1 MDLLD
6 RLESAGFEID
16 RDLCS
21 GVNPTL
27 QIIYKRW
34 TVANNLISE
43 VDKMVNQ
50 GKWSRELGKPPNKT
64 ELIELFVAKTS
75 WHQTYAKLIPRALQY
90 EDMEAWLKDDPDCL
104 SGLELWGYEP
114 QSRYTTANLKD
125 WLDAEEKKKLMKKPA
140 AKKVKATREA
150 VQKGKAKESQ
160 VASGS
165 GSGSGKDKEKEKAK
179 ESAGGKKSHKKV
191 TKG

>member
-16 RDLCS
+16 RDLFS
-21 GVNPTL
+21 GVNPT
-27 QIIYKRW
+27 
-34 TVANNLISE
+34 
-43 VDKMVNQ
+43 KMVNP
-50 GKWSRELGKPPNKT
+50 GKWSQELGKPPNKT

-75 WHQTYAKLIPRALQY
+75 WHQTYVKLIPRALQY

-125 WLDAEEKKKLMKKPA
+125 WLDAEEKKKLMKKLA
-140 AKKVKATREA
+140 AKMVKATREA

-165 GSGSGKDKEKEKAK
+165 GSGSGKEKDKEKAK
-179 ESAGGKKSHKKV
+179 ESARGKKSHKKV
-191 TKG
+191 TKSMEYMESME